1 MSDPTNKVMT
11 SLDYGGMRD
20 EEMVQLA
27 AARQSLD
34 PTVVDLYE
42 RTGIDLSMLPDI
54 CNTEELARAV
64 HVTAGSLT
72 QDRYMRRGFPYV
84 KMGRRIRYSRA
95 AVARYLLD
103 HHVAA

>member
-1 MSDPTNKVMT
+1 M
-11 SLDYGGMRD
+11 L
-20 EEMVQLA
+20 LA

-34 PTVVDLYE
+34 PEVVSLYE
-42 RTGIDLSMLPDI
+42 QTGVDLSMLPEI
-54 CNTEELARAV
+54 CNTEELARAI

-72 QDRYMRRGFPYV
+72 QDRYMRRGLPYLRL
-84 KMGRRIRYSRA
+84 GRRIRYSRA